1 MFKKLEKAIVRK
13 LFLVAFALRKEAM
26 AYNCIKSPDTY
37 VSVMQL
43 IEEVFPLNTAFNLE
57 CELRRAMKEV
67 RYV

>member
-1 MFKKLEKAIVRK
+1 MFKKFEKAIVRK
-13 LFLVAFALRKEAM
+13 LFLLAFALRKEVI

-43 IEEVFPLNTAFNLE
+43 IEENFPLNKAFDIE